1 MFPNIGAI
9 PDQNHQHLH
18 PLCVRGGGRRSS
30 LMPPT
35 GLSISLLLAWGFF
48 GIIVLFAFFESRSR
62 TRVVRR
68 VKTQV
73 HNGTIRR

>member
-1 MFPNIGAI
+1 
-9 PDQNHQHLH
+9 
-18 PLCVRGGGRRSS
+18 
-30 LMPPT
+30 MPPT
-35 GLSISLLLAWGFF
+35 GLSLSLLLAWGFF

-73 HNGTIRR
+73 QN